1 MLIGFTHAVSPNIPS
16 CEITFIDR
24 AQINYEL
31 AVRQH
36 DEYCAVLKK
45 CGVVVKRLS
54 ANLSYPD
61 SCFVED
67 TAIVLDELAI
77 VTSMGTASRRGETAA
92 IEAELSKYRE
102 IAQIQLPAMI
112 EGGDVLQVGRKLFV
126 GLSSRTNAQGIKEL
140 SRITEPLGYS
150 LSPVNIKS
158 SLHFKT
164 ACSAINDET
173 LLVNPNWIDLE
184 PFKGFNV
191 LFTPDDESWAA
202 NTLRI
207 SDITCLQAGFPK
219 TVELVERLHH
229 RIEILDISE
238 FRKAEAGISC
248 LSIILQDATAL

>member
-24 AQINYEL
+24 APINYEL

-67 TAIVLDELAI
+67 TAIVIDELAI

-92 IEAELSKYRE
+92 IEAELSKYRK
-102 IAQIQLPAMI
+102 IAHIQLPAMI

-140 SRITEPLGYS
+140 SRITEPLGYRVT
-150 LSPVNIKS
+150 PVNIKS
-158 SLHFKT
+158 SLHLKT

-191 LFTPDDESWAA
+191 LFTPDDEPWAA